1 MNSTDWIGASG
12 VFLILLAYFL
22 NVIQRIKTDDLTF
35 ISLNLVGASL
45 ACAASFLLRYWPFI
59 ILEACWSLISLF
71 SLVRYLMK
79 LVSILLR
86 VAALAST

>member
-12 VFLILLAYFL
+12 VLLILLAYFL
-22 NVIQRIKTDDLTF
+22 NVIKKIKTDDLAF

-59 ILEACWSLISLF
+59 ILEACWSLISLY
-71 SLVRYLMK
+71 SLIKYMRK
-79 LVSILLR
+79 PEKI
-86 VAALAST
+86 